1 MQLNGVRQR
10 RCFEVMSNVHHLR
23 DRDPMIYRANLL
35 DNYRTLIQVWR
46 DVVRRSTNDLNTSRM
61 GLMIG
66 SSALK
71 TGSSLHKPYG

>member
-23 DRDPMIYRANLL
+23 NRDPMIYRANLL
-35 DNYRTLIQVWR
+35 NNYRTLIQVWR
-46 DVVRRSTNDLNTSRM
+46 DAVRRGTNDLNTSRM
-61 GLMIG
+61 GLMIA